1 MATFFKNKIVKEI
14 GTVVVPIYEAPPSAR
29 ATVIGLSLANLTES
43 VVSASVLI
51 ADDTSVSGYYLKD
64 VLIPPNSTLKVLN
77 GGEKIIL
84 GSTNVLSVVADI
96 DASLDAILSFV
107 EIV

>member
-1 MATFFKNKIVKEI
+1 MATFFKNKVIKEI
-14 GTVVVPIYEAPPSAR
+14 GKVEVQIYEAPASAR
-29 ATVIGLSLANLTES
+29 TTVIGLSLANLTES

-51 ADDTSVSGYYLKD
+51 ADDTSVKGFYLKN
-64 VLIPPNSTLKVLN
+64 VLVPPNSTLKVLN

-84 GSTNVLSVVADI
+84 GSTNQVFVVSDI
-96 DASLDAILSFV
+96 DASLDAIISFV

>member
-1 MATFFKNKIVKEI
+1 MATFFKNKVVKEI
-14 GTVVVPIYEAPPSAR
+14 GTVQVPIYEAPPSAR
-29 ATVIGLSLANLTES
+29 ATVIGMSLANLTAS

-51 ADDTSVSGYYLKD
+51 SDDTSVTGYYLKD
-64 VLIPPNSTLKVLN
+64 VLIPPNSTMKVLN

-84 GSTNVLSVVADI
+84 ASTNVLSVVSDI
-96 DASLDAILSFV
+96 DASLDCVLSFV

>member
-1 MATFFKNKIVKEI
+1 MATFFKNKVEKSI
-14 GTVVVPIYEAPPSAR
+14 GTQRIGIYDCPPNAR
-29 ATVIGLSLANLTES
+29 ATVIGLSLANLTSS

-51 ADDTSVSGYYLKD
+51 SDDTSVTGYYLKD
-64 VLIPPNSTLKVLN
+64 VLIPPNASLKVLN

-84 GSTNVLSVVADI
+84 AENNTLYIESDI
-96 DASLDAILSFV
+96 NDSLDAVLSFV

>member
-1 MATFFKNKIVKEI
+1 MATFFKNKVEKSI
-14 GTVVVPIYEAPPSAR
+14 GTVRVPVYEAPPSAR
-29 ATVIGLSLANLTES
+29 ATVIGLSLANLTSS

-51 ADDTSVSGYYLKD
+51 ADDTSVVGYYLKD

-84 GSTNVLSVVADI
+84 GSTNILYVESDI
-96 DASLDAILSFV
+96 NDSLDCVMSFV

>member
-1 MATFFKNKIVKEI
+1 MATFFKNKVVKEI
-14 GTVVVPIYEAPPSAR
+14 GTVQVPIYEAPPSAR
-29 ATVIGLSLANLTES
+29 ATVIGMSLANLTAS

-51 ADDTSVSGYYLKD
+51 SDDTSVTGYYLKD
-64 VLIPPNSTLKVLN
+64 VLIPPNSTMKVLN

-84 GSTNVLSVVADI
+84 ASTNVLSVISDI
-96 DASLDAILSFV
+96 DASLDCVLSFV

>member
-1 MATFFKNKIVKEI
+1 MATFFKNKVIKDI
-14 GTVVVPIYEAPPSAR
+14 GTVRVPIYEAPPSAR
-29 ATVIGLSLANLTES
+29 STVIGLSLANLTAS

-51 ADDTSVSGYYLKD
+51 ADDTSVVGFYLKD
-64 VLIPPNSTLKVLN
+64 VLIPPNASLKVLN

-84 GSTNVLSVVADI
+84 ASTNVLYVEADI
-96 DASLDAILSFV
+96 NDSLDAVMSFV

>member
-1 MATFFKNKIVKEI
+1 MATFFKNKVVKEI
-14 GTVVVPIYEAPPSAR
+14 GKVNVPIYEVGPSAR

-43 VVSASVLI
+43 VVSASVQI
-51 ADDTSVSGYYLKD
+51 ADDTSVTGYYIKD
-64 VLIPPNSTLKVLN
+64 VLIPPNASLKVLN

-84 GSTNVLSVVADI
+84 AATNILYVQADI
-96 DASLDAILSFV
+96 DASLDVVMSFV

>member
-1 MATFFKNKIVKEI
+1 MATFFKNKVVKDI
-14 GTVVVPIYEAPPSAR
+14 GTVRVPIYEAPPSAR
-29 ATVIGLSLANLTES
+29 STVIGLSLANLTSS

-51 ADDTSVSGYYLKD
+51 ADDTSVVGFYLKD
-64 VLIPPNSTLKVLN
+64 VLIPPNASLKVLN

-84 GSTNVLSVVADI
+84 GSTNILYVESDI
-96 DASLDAILSFV
+96 NDSLDCVMSFV

>member
-1 MATFFKNKIVKEI
+1 MATFFKNKVVKEI
-14 GTVVVPIYEAPPSAR
+14 GTVQVPIYEVGPSTR
-29 ATVIGLSLANLTES
+29 ATVIGLSLANLTSS
-43 VVSASVLI
+43 VVSANVLI
-51 ADDTSVSGYYLKD
+51 ADDTSVTGYYLKD

-84 GSTNVLSVVADI
+84 AATNILYVQADI
-96 DASLDAILSFV
+96 DGSLDCVMSFV

>member
-1 MATFFKNKIVKEI
+1 MATFFKNKVVKEI
-14 GTVVVPIYEAPPSAR
+14 GTVQVPIYEAPPSAR
-29 ATVIGLSLANLTES
+29 ATVIGLSLANLTAS

-51 ADDTSVSGYYLKD
+51 SDDTSVTGYYLKD
-64 VLIPPNSTLKVLN
+64 VLIPPNSTMKVLN

-84 GSTNVLSVVADI
+84 ASTNVLTVVSDI
-96 DASLDAILSFV
+96 DASLDCVMSFV